1 MTKPDGDGVRPEQ
14 GQGYSAR
21 WASHDESPIRQRIRR
36 EVYGDDYPVEA
47 DPRSFVT
54 LTELGAIA
62 RDLVLGPGRTIVDLG
77 CGQGGPSLWV
87 ARATGANL
95 VGVDL
100 SSVGIERA
108 QERAAE
114 LGVADR
120 AHFQVGDITATGLPD
135 ASFDGAMS
143 VDVLWAVPDKLAALI
158 EAARILK
165 PGARLVFT
173 NWDRDRTPP
182 GYLSPLPDHRPLLEQ
197 AGFEIETYQV
207 QADAETKRRA
217 VYEAIVAAENEL
229 VQEMGEEA
237 AARVMFEARGTLG
250 LTDGVDYLAHSRR
263 IYVVARYTR
272 SSPTDR
278 AGTDRVHR
286 AGYG

>member
-1 MTKPDGDGVRPEQ
+1 MTKPDGDRVRPQQ

-21 WASHDESPIRQRIRR
+21 WSSHDESPTRQRIRR

-47 DPRSFVT
+47 DPRSYVT
-54 LTELGAIA
+54 LTELRAIA
-62 RDLVLGPGRTIVDLG
+62 RDLDVGPGRTIVDLG

-87 ARATGANL
+87 ARETGADV

-100 SSVGIERA
+100 SSVGIKRAEERA
-108 QERAAE
+108 VGFG
-114 LGVADR
+114 LGDR
-120 AHFQVGDITATGLPD
+120 ARFQVGDITASGLPD

-143 VDVLWAVPDKLAALI
+143 VDVLWAVPDKLAALK

-165 PGARLVFT
+165 PGARLAFT

-182 GYLSPLPDHRPLLEQ
+182 GYLPPLADHRPLLEQ
-197 AGFEIETYQV
+197 AGFAVETYQV
-207 QADAETKRRA
+207 QPDAETKRRA
-217 VYEAIVAAENEL
+217 VYEAIVAAEQDL

-237 AARVMFEARGTLG
+237 ASRLMFEAKGTLG

-263 IYVVARYTR
+263 IYVVARNV
-272 SSPTDR
+272 SSS
-278 AGTDRVHR
+278 A
-286 AGYG
+286 AC

>member
-1 MTKPDGDGVRPEQ
+1 MTGPRDDHAHTQPA
-14 GQGYSAR
+14 QGYSAR
-21 WASHDESPIRQRIRR
+21 WSSHDESPTRQRIRR
-36 EVYGDDYPVEA
+36 EVYGDEYPVEA
-47 DPRSFVT
+47 DPRSYVT
-54 LTELGAIA
+54 VTDLRAIT
-62 RDLVLGPGRTIVDLG
+62 RDLGVGPEQSIVDLG

-87 ARATGANL
+87 ARETGAAL

-100 SSVGIERA
+100 SSVGVTRA
-108 QERAAE
+108 EARAAE
-114 LGVADR
+114 LGLGDR

-143 VDVLWAVPDKLAALI
+143 VDVLWAVPDKLAALK

-165 PGARLVFT
+165 TGGRLAFT

-182 GYLSPLPDHRPLLEQ
+182 GYLPPLPDHRPFLEQ

-207 QADAETKRRA
+207 QPEAETKRRA
-217 VYEAIVAAENEL
+217 YYEAIVAAEHDL

-237 AARVMFEARGTLG
+237 AARLQFEARGTLG

-263 IYVVARYTR
+263 IYVVARKASAPEAR
-272 SSPTDR
+272 
-278 AGTDRVHR
+278 
-286 AGYG
+286 